1 MDFFAGTSLLGSDS
15 TAPYSIAWSSVAA
28 GAYSLTA
35 VANTDNGGASS
46 TSSAVN
52 ITVQLANSLPQ
63 VTLTAPGAGLSFP
76 AGGNISLAANASDVD
91 GSITKVHTSLP
102 GAVLVGTDTVSPYQV
117 TWTNVRAG
125 AHTLTAVATDNSGG
139 TATSSLVNI
148 TVVWQTGLS
157 ALADAYV
164 RDGTSAA
171 TNFGTA
177 VELQVQ
183 ASATAGSNRESY
195 LKFDLTTLNGITN
208 ANLPLSTWCILDTS
222 GSNVPVAV
230 HPVAHHDLGGERQR
244 QYHLE

>member
-1 MDFFAGTSLLGSDS
+1 M
-15 TAPYSIAWSSVAA
+15 AA

-35 VANTDNGGASS
+35 VATDNGGASS

-91 GSITKVHTSLP
+91 GSITKVDFFA
-102 GAVLVGTDTVSPYQV
+102 GAVLVGTDTSSPYQV

-183 ASATAGSNRESY
+183 ASATAGSNREV
-195 LKFDLTTLNGITN
+195 T
-208 ANLPLSTWCILDTS
+208 
-222 GSNVPVAV
+222 
-230 HPVAHHDLGGERQR
+230 
-244 QYHLE
+244 